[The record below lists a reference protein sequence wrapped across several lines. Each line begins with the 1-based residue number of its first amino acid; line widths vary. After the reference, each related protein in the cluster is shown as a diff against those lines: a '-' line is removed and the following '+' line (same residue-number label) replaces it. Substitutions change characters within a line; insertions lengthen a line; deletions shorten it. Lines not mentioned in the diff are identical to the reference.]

1 MAKLVIVAAVSLALS
16 VFLPIA
22 GVSINIGLLV
32 SVGMVIGFLSGLLG
46 VGGGFLTT
54 PILMMIGIP
63 PIVAAASDTNAIVA
77 TSASGVA
84 AHFRLKNVDFKM
96 GAYCLLGG
104 LFGSALGVQA
114 VKLLGA
120 RGYVDLLISVMY
132 VVILGGIGGFM
143 VYNSIGKL
151 RRGVLT
157 PRERPAKASV
167 FTTFLTRLP
176 FQAEF
181 ARSGVRH
188 SILLPFALCSVVGI
202 MTAFMGVG
210 GGFMMVPVMVYL
222 LRMLAHVAVG
232 TSLFQV
238 LFTCMGATIMQ
249 SASNHS
255 VDLVLALVIA
265 AGSTIG
271 AQLGARLSK
280 HLRGEQLLIVL
291 GVLALAVGLK
301 MAVGIALPPSNP
313 LSQSGAQAVL
323 RANHNPALAFASGF
337 HEVIFMAL
345 KSWPGRGA
353 SA

>member
-1 MAKLVIVAAVSLALS
+1 MIGLVVVAVFTFALPLL
-16 VFLPIA
+16 LPVA
-22 GVSINIGLLV
+22 GVSINMGLLV

-63 PIVAAASDTNAIVA
+63 PVVAAASDTNAIVA

-104 LFGSALGVQA
+104 LSGSAVGVRA

-120 RGYVDLLISVMY
+120 RGNVDFLISVLY
-132 VVILGGIGGFM
+132 VIILGGMGGFM
-143 VYNSIGKL
+143 VYNSVEKL
-151 RRGVLT
+151 RGGVMV
-157 PRERPAKASV
+157 PGKNPSKASG
-167 FTTFLTRLP
+167 FTRLLARLP
-176 FQAEF
+176 LQSEF

-188 SILLPFALCSVVGI
+188 SILLPFMLGSVVGG

-210 GGFMMVPVMVYL
+210 GGFMLVPLMVYL
-222 LRMLAHVAVG
+222 LRMPAHVAVG

-255 VDLVLALVIA
+255 VDVVLALMIA

-271 AQLGARLSK
+271 AQLGARLSRR
-280 HLRGEQLLIVL
+280 LRGEQLLIVL
-291 GVLALAVGLK
+291 GVLALVVCLK
-301 MAVGIALPPSNP
+301 MAVGITLPPHNP
-313 LSQSGAQAVL
+313 LSD
-323 RANHNPALAFASGF
+323 ASG
-337 HEVIFMAL
+337 HAMLTGDHNRTQAIAWTIL
-345 KSWPGRGA
+345 KSPL
-353 SA
+353 SH

>member
-1 MAKLVIVAAVSLALS
+1 MAKLFIVAAVPLSLS
-16 VFLPIA
+16 IFLPIA

-54 PILMMIGIP
+54 PILMMIGVP
-63 PIVAAASDTNAIVA
+63 PVVAAASDTNAIVA

-104 LFGSALGVQA
+104 LCGSAMGVRA
-114 VKLLGA
+114 VKILGT
-120 RGYVDLLISVMY
+120 RGNVDLLISLMY

-143 VYNSIGKL
+143 VHTSLQKL
-151 RRGVLT
+151 RGGVLA
-157 PRERPAKASV
+157 PKERPPKSNA
-167 FTTFLTRLP
+167 FTTILARLP
-176 FQAEF
+176 FQTDF
-181 ARSGVRH
+181 VRSGARH
-188 SILLPFALCSVVGI
+188 SVLLPFALCFVVGI

-222 LRMLAHVAVG
+222 LRMPAHVAVG

-238 LFTCMGATIMQ
+238 LFTCVGATIMQ

-265 AGSTIG
+265 SGSTIG
-271 AQLGARLSK
+271 AQLGARVSR

-291 GVLALAVGLK
+291 GVLALVVCLK
-301 MAVGIALPPSNP
+301 MAVGITMAPANP
-313 LSQSGAQAVL
+313 LSDAGSHATL
-323 RANHNPALAFASGF
+323 RVDHDWALAYAWT
-337 HEVIFMAL
+337 VP
-345 KSWPGRGA
+345 KSPL
-353 SA
+353 SH

>member
-1 MAKLVIVAAVSLALS
+1 
-16 VFLPIA
+16 
-22 GVSINIGLLV
+22 
-32 SVGMVIGFLSGLLG
+32 MVIGFLSGLLG

-54 PILMMIGIP
+54 SILMMIGIP
-63 PIVAAASDTNAIVA
+63 PIVAAASDTNAVVA

-84 AHFRLKNVDFKM
+84 AHFRLRNVDFKM
-96 GAYCLLGG
+96 WAYCLLGG
-104 LFGSALGVQA
+104 LFGSALGVHA

-143 VYNSIGKL
+143 VYSSIGKL

-157 PRERPAKASV
+157 PRERPAKSSV
-167 FTTFLTRLP
+167 FTTVLTRLP

-188 SILLPFALCSVVGI
+188 SILLPFALCSLVGI

-222 LRMLAHVAVG
+222 LACRRTWRWEPPCFKSCLPVWA
-232 TSLFQV
+232 
-238 LFTCMGATIMQ
+238 
-249 SASNHS
+249 ASNHS

-301 MAVGIALPPSNP
+301 MAVGIALRPSNP
-313 LSQSGAQAVL
+313 LTQSGAQAVL
-323 RANHNPALAFASGF
+323 RADHNLVLPLARAIVRSPLS
-337 HEVIFMAL
+337 H
-345 KSWPGRGA
+345 
-353 SA
+353 